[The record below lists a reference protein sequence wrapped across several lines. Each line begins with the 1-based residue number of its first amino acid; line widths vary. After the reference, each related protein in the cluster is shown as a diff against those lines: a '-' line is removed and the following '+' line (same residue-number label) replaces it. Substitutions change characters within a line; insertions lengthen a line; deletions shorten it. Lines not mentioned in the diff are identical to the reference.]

1 MREHGKRHW
10 TQRTSPAVGV
20 IVAVLAV
27 WTVHLFVVAGI
38 G

>member
-27 WTVHLFVVAGI
+27 WAGHLLVAARI